1 MSADASHRTQRRL
14 TARDRAVLAT
24 LGMLLVVSCAWLW
37 ATLASPAE
45 ARGVMAF
52 VGGVSALLLTV
63 AVVVIQHYAATTRAA
78 VERARRAVARADLME
93 REAMRIADETVP
105 TLGRQVR
112 AGIPVADVLPHL
124 PYPSEGPFQHLLKV
138 LGHELDVLERERGAA
153 RAARVAMED
162 EIARLAEETLPD
174 LVRRVHTLRMPVDA
188 ALTEVRRPVFAPLRT
203 LLGEVGRQLGEGE
216 RKGAAAMAACAG
228 AAARVQA
235 QATSL
240 LARLRELEDLYGDR
254 EEMFADLLDL
264 DHRVSQMSRLADNIA
279 LLSGGRSGRR
289 WTRPI
294 VMESILRGAMGRIG
308 AYRRVRLHNAS
319 TVAVAG
325 YAAEGVMHALAELMD
340 NATTFSAHGNEV
352 HVYVDEEDAGVVV
365 TIEDSGLGMRPR
377 ERDHAARLVS
387 EPLDLRT
394 LSGTRLGLAVVGRLA
409 DKYGLTVSFRPS
421 ARGGTG
427 VVLLIPR
434 LLITQPRPA
443 EPPALEPAE
452 RPALPA
458 VPNPAT
464 SPEDAPG
471 TGTAADPG
479 AEAAE
484 EEGPLPRRRRGQT
497 MAEVNRTRKPQ
508 AVRPARSANEAA
520 ARLAAFRDAGGR
532 GRTPGP
538 SSAPELSPAEPS
550 AAPTSAAVPSETS
563 AASPAPVTA
572 SAPASTSAIWAS
584 EPAPASTP
592 SPSPAPASVSD
603 DS

>member
-14 TARDRAVLAT
+14 AARERAVLAT

-45 ARGVMAF
+45 VRGMMAL
-52 VGGVSALLLTV
+52 VGGVSALLLTA
-63 AVVVIQHYAATTRAA
+63 AVVIVQHYAATTRVAL
-78 VERARRAVARADLME
+78 ERARRAVARTDLME

-112 AGIPVADVLPHL
+112 AGIPVADALPHL

-138 LGHELDVLERERGAA
+138 LGHELDVLERERAAA

-162 EIARLAEETLPD
+162 EVARIAEETLPD
-174 LVRRVHTLRMPVDA
+174 LVRRVHTQRMPVDA
-188 ALTEVRRPVFAPLRT
+188 ALAEVRRPVFAPLRT

-216 RKGAAAMAACAG
+216 RRGAAAMAACAG

-240 LARLRELEDLYGDR
+240 LARLRELEDVYGDR
-254 EEMFADLLDL
+254 EDVFADLLDL

-294 VMESILRGAMGRIG
+294 VMESILRGAMGRIA
-308 AYRRVRLHNAS
+308 AYRRIRLHNAS

-443 EPPALEPAE
+443 EPSPLESAQ
-452 RPALPA
+452 RSALPA
-458 VPNPAT
+458 VPNPAV
-464 SPEDAPG
+464 SPEDAPAAQ
-471 TGTAADPG
+471 TAAARDRG

-484 EEGPLPRRRRGQT
+484 DEGSLPRRRRGQT
-497 MAEVNRTRKPQ
+497 LAEANRTRKPQ
-508 AVRPARSANEAA
+508 PAKPARSAAEAA

-538 SSAPELSPAEPS
+538 SRAAQPSSDSPASALASVPASAPAPASAPVSVPTSEPEP
-550 AAPTSAAVPSETS
+550 APTSA
-563 AASPAPVTA
+563 PA
-572 SAPASTSAIWAS
+572 
-584 EPAPASTP
+584 
-592 SPSPAPASVSD
+592 PAPASVSD
-603 DS
+603 GS

>member
-1 MSADASHRTQRRL
+1 MSADASRRTQRRL
-14 TARDRAVLAT
+14 TARHRAILAT
-24 LGMLLVVSCAWLW
+24 LGTLVVVSCAWLW
-37 ATLASPAE
+37 AISASPAE
-45 ARGVMAF
+45 GRGLMAF
-52 VGGVSALLLTV
+52 VGGAGALLLTAAVV
-63 AVVVIQHYAATTRAA
+63 AVQHYAATARDA

-93 REAMRIADETVP
+93 REATRITDETVP

-112 AGIPVADVLPHL
+112 AGIPVGEVLPHL

-138 LGHELDVLERERGAA
+138 LGHELDLLERERSAA
-153 RAARVAMED
+153 RATRAALED
-162 EIARLAEETLPD
+162 EINRLAEETLPD
-174 LVRRVHTLRMPVDA
+174 LVRRVQTLREPVDA
-188 ALTEVRRPVFAPLRT
+188 ALAEVRRPMFAPLRT
-203 LLGEVGRQLGEGE
+203 LLGEMGRQLGEGE
-216 RKGAAAMAACAG
+216 RRGAAAMAACAG

-240 LARLRELEDLYGDR
+240 LARLRELEDRFGDQ
-254 EEMFADLLDL
+254 EDVFAELLDL

-427 VVLLIPR
+427 ALLLIPR
-434 LLITQPRPA
+434 TLITQPRPA
-443 EPPALEPAE
+443 EPPAVESGEQPAIGSAE
-452 RPALPA
+452 RPALTA
-458 VPNPAT
+458 GPAT
-464 SPEDAPG
+464 PAADAAGDSAGDSAGDPVRTTAENAPQDAGEAPG
-471 TGTAADPG
+471 DDV
-479 AEAAE
+479 
-484 EEGPLPRRRRGQT
+484 GPLPRRRRGQT
-497 MAEVNRTRKPQ
+497 LAEANRTHKPP
-508 AVRPARSANEAA
+508 AARPARPASEAA
-520 ARLAAFRDAGGR
+520 ARFAAFREAGGR
-532 GRTPGP
+532 ARTSASAPPPASSTAP
-538 SSAPELSPAEPS
+538 SSA
-550 AAPTSAAVPSETS
+550 
-563 AASPAPVTA
+563 
-572 SAPASTSAIWAS
+572 
-584 EPAPASTP
+584 
-592 SPSPAPASVSD
+592 SD